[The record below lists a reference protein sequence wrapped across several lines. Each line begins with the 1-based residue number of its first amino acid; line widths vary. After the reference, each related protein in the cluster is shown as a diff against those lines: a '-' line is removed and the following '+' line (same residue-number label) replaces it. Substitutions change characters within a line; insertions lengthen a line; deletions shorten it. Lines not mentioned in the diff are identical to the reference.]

1 MISTTIYFM
10 IQGFEYFEI
19 EIEDSEVKLDFYIYV
34 VFIPIALIL
43 AFGLISIVEKY
54 KKTTE
59 REETD

>member
-34 VFIPIALIL
+34 VFLPIALIL

-59 REETD
+59 RDVTD